1 MNVGGGNWNSG
12 GNVDIDV
19 GHDWGYGWGGYAA
32 GVVTGAAI
40 GSTVTTIPTSSCW
53 TTYTGGVTYYNCG
66 GTYYQP
72 YYDGATLAYQVVSP
86 PV

>member
-1 MNVGGGNWNSG
+1 
-12 GNVDIDV
+12 VDIDV

-40 GSTVTTIPTSSCW
+40 GSTVSTIPTSSCW
-53 TTYTGGVTYYNCG
+53 QTYTGGVAYYNCN

-72 YYDGATLAYQVVSP
+72 HYEGTSVAYQVVAP
-86 PV
+86 PM